1 MHYSLPSSFTHTH
14 THTHAH
20 THTHSEGNNE
30 HNKEEVCCR
39 KKNWILL
46 KNFLIGDLTLSL
58 ITHVN
63 SDK

>member
-1 MHYSLPSSFTHTH
+1 MHYSLPPSFTHTH
-14 THTHAH
+14 THTH
-20 THTHSEGNNE
+20 TPSEGNNE
-30 HNKEEVCCR
+30 YNKEEVWCR